1 MKRITQVFKDLMT
14 PDDQAQSWYGWAT
27 NQMSHAFLGALIA
40 TFTGAYW
47 LIVTIAFAVTKEGFD
62 LYKAFSGPALMDSI
76 TDILFWVG
84 GAGSVSGGDY
94 RYWFVFGLFVL
105 LSVGVYFRVKRK

>member
-1 MKRITQVFKDLMT
+1 MK

-40 TFTGAYW
+40 VFAGVYW
-47 LIVTIAFAVTKEGFD
+47 LWVTLGVAVAKEGFD
-62 LYKAFSGPALMDSI
+62 LFRVFSSPALVDSL

-84 GAGSVSGGDY
+84 GAGVVAGGEY
-94 RYWFVFGLFVL
+94 RYWFVGGLVAL
-105 LSVGVYFRVKRK
+105 LVVGIYFRAKKK

>member
-1 MKRITQVFKDLMT
+1 MKRITRIFKDLMT
-14 PDDQAQSWYGWAT
+14 PDDQSQSWYGWAT

-40 TFTGAYW
+40 VFAGAYW
-47 LIVTIAFAVTKEGFD
+47 FWAALGVAVLKEGFD
-62 LYKAFSGPALMDSI
+62 LYKVFSGPAVVDSI

-84 GAGSVSGGDY
+84 GAGAVSGEDY